1 MWQQAKGRAISSS
14 GLREGALARDW
25 ARRFVARSMREGGR
39 VVAVG
44 TMRFRVRWIEADV
57 DAMVWMGGFVVYC
70 MVVEMLEVRRV
81 RVTRSFTRTGSEA
94 RDLLKVVLAILP

>member
-1 MWQQAKGRAISSS
+1 MWQHANGRAISSS

-44 TMRFRVRWIEADV
+44 TIRFNVRWIEADV
-57 DAMVWMGGFVVYC
+57 DAMVCLDLLCGLVDHRGNV
-70 MVVEMLEVRRV
+70 
-81 RVTRSFTRTGSEA
+81 GSETCEGDA
-94 RDLLKVVLAILP
+94 KAYTSLMRRHVTTKTT